1 MNGDV
6 KKILTAVK
14 EGRLSVDEALLEI
27 KEEPF
32 VDIGFAKVDLH
43 RRVRQGTAEVIYGAG
58 KTPEQIAAIARTM
71 MQNGQQ
77 NTPPRC
83 D

>member
-32 VDIGFAKVDLH
+32 ADIGFAKVDLH
-43 RRVRQGTAEVIYGAG
+43 RRVRRE
-58 KTPEQIAAIARTM
+58 
-71 MQNGQQ
+71 
-77 NTPPRC
+77 PRR
-83 D
+83 